1 MKKNKKCYIYTRVLT
16 AIQVDDMLA
25 HLITVMTNVERGL
38 FSFLV
43 LVKLLL
49 NIDRYGDKI

>member
-1 MKKNKKCYIYTRVLT
+1 MKKNKKCYIYTRVST